1 MCERS
6 QIVEKRDIPADA
18 KYLYIGSVN
27 APDHIFYQHFLFD
40 VDERRPHQ
48 RLLRMAKHA
57 NSFNFLKISTQYAH
71 SSDYEFYAV
80 YYRGDYISPENQAV
94 IDALN
99 AFPKDDPLAFYDE
112 CMKHILGES
121 YNVDRDG
128 NRTGSMWTTSHLLGK
143 GIVDFTTP
151 ETYHKMTQLK
161 VNTYEWERFTSQ
173 MEQDDNFRNIYEKNE
188 VDS

>member
-71 SSDYEFYAV
+71 SSDYEFYAI

-143 GIVDFTTP
+143 GIVDFTPP

-161 VNTYEWERFTSQ
+161 VNTY
-173 MEQDDNFRNIYEKNE
+173 
-188 VDS
+188 

>member
-27 APDHIFYQHFLFD
+27 APDHIFCQHFLFD
-40 VDERRPHQ
+40 VDERRLHQ

-57 NSFNFLKISTQYAH
+57 DSFNFLKISTQYAH

-143 GIVDFTTP
+143 GIVDFTPP

-173 MEQDDNFRNIYEKNE
+173 MEQDDNFGNIYEKNE